1 MSAPRERPPSRW
13 TRGELAVA
21 GTFAILVAAVAA
33 FVFGLAGL
41 KCDGDPDLI
50 VCDHPWDTINGV
62 LVVASGGLVS
72 TGAATAVWMRSAWP
86 LVIGTA
92 IAFLGYAG
100 SAVVGG
106 LHH

>member
-1 MSAPRERPPSRW
+1 
-13 TRGELAVA
+13 VA

-72 TGAATAVWMRSAWP
+72 TGAATAVWMRRAWP

>member
-1 MSAPRERPPSRW
+1 MSARGGRQPSRW

-21 GTFAILVAAVAA
+21 GTFAILVAAIAA
-33 FVFGLAGL
+33 FVLGLAGL
-41 KCDGDPDLI
+41 KCDGDPDLL
-50 VCDHPWDTINGV
+50 VCDHPWDTVNGV

-72 TGAATAVWMRSAWP
+72 TGAAASVWMRRAWP
-86 LVIGTA
+86 LGLAAA
-92 IAFLGYAG
+92 IAFLGYAA